1 MCRMTWV
8 CNPNPRPL
16 QQKDKQVITST
27 NAVSIEKAEH
37 ESVTSRPRLVFL
49 SILYLLTFALL
60 AWLFAEGYSY
70 YATPLTDR
78 PHHEGY
84 RLYRSAGT
92 AGLAYGIAGSAMMIL
107 MLIYSI
113 RKRTRWLGRSIPLRY
128 LLDFH
133 IYLGV
138 IGPLLIVL
146 HTSFK
151 VQGLVAVSFWSMVA
165 VAVSGYFGR
174 YLYSQIP
181 RNMMG
186 NELTLQDIERT
197 STEMTED
204 IRRRF
209 ALDDAMLIRV
219 DQLFASKLIH
229 RHKGALASVVSL
241 MFDDLLRPL
250 LRRRL
255 RRKLTAIVV
264 LPGRQGGEF
273 FEMSFRRAILRRR
286 VALLAQ
292 VQMLFHYWHV
302 IHKPFAIVMY
312 IIMAIHIGVA
322 LWTGYGWF

>member
-1 MCRMTWV
+1 
-8 CNPNPRPL
+8 
-16 QQKDKQVITST
+16 VIEAPKIELPEI
-27 NAVSIEKAEH
+27 AVTEPS
-37 ESVTSRPRLVFL
+37 SSRARTIFLGVIYLV
-49 SILYLLTFALL
+49 TFALL
-60 AWLFAEGYSY
+60 TWFTIEGYSY
-70 YATPLTDR
+70 YQTPYTER
-78 PHHEGY
+78 THHEGY
-84 RLYRSAGT
+84 QVFRPAGSV
-92 AGLAYGIAGSAMMIL
+92 GLAFGIAGSAMMIL
-107 MLIYSI
+107 MLVYSV
-113 RKRTRWLGRSIPLRY
+113 RKRTHWLGRTLPLRH

-197 STEMTED
+197 SSEMAD
-204 IRRRF
+204 DLRRRF
-209 ALDDAMLIRV
+209 SLDDAMLVRV
-219 DQLFASKLIH
+219 DQLFASTLIH
-229 RHKGALASVVSL
+229 RHNGAFASVMSL
-241 MFDDLLRPL
+241 VFDDLLRPVT
-250 LRRRL
+250 RHRL
-255 RRKLTAIVV
+255 RRKLAAIVV
-264 LPGRQGGEF
+264 LPGRQGREF
-273 FEMSFRRAILRRR
+273 FEISFRRAILRRR

-312 IIMAIHIGVA
+312 IIMGIHIGVA